1 MLTVALLITTAADE
15 TRLVPVA
22 PESVFTDH
30 WQRGCSVLGL
40 EFVPLCQA
48 GTEISQEGLP
58 SLLDELSRLQRWMES
73 PGSCIPEEGVLQR
86 ICILIS
92 ELEQLRGSTA
102 KIWLG

>member
-1 MLTVALLITTAADE
+1 MSVVLMITTAPDE

-22 PESVFTDH
+22 PESVFTEH

-40 EFVPLCQA
+40 ELVPLCQA
-48 GTEISQEGLP
+48 GTEISLEELP
-58 SLLDELSRLQRWMES
+58 LLLDELSQLKRWMES

-102 KIWLG
+102 KIWIG